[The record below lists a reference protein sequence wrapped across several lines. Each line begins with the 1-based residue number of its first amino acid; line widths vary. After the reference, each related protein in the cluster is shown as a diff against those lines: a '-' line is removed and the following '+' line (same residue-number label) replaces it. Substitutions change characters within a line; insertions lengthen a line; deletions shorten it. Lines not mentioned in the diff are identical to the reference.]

1 MLKFNLYHHSEQH
14 ITQRCQKKVC
24 ENLLQRMGEL
34 IFSAVETRVKHI
46 FLVFITQF
54 ITQFRKTFYRA
65 QSSNGKTLCWH
76 WFECSTSLVIS
87 RVLKLWSRYSIHS
100 NPNVIIFIICKNIME
115 LNRKLKINSWSKAKF
130 TRPKRKIGIEHQF
143 KTVIDR

>member
-1 MLKFNLYHHSEQH
+1 MSTESMWESSPTYGGVDFL
-14 ITQRCQKKVC
+14 RCRNESK
-24 ENLLQRMGEL
+24 
-34 IFSAVETRVKHI
+34 AY

-54 ITQFRKTFYRA
+54 RKTIYRA

-87 RVLKLWSRYSIHS
+87 RVLKLWSRYSINS

-143 KTVIDR
+143 KTVIDRQKERQQ

>member
-14 ITQRCQKKVC
+14 ITQRCQQKVC

-46 FLVFITQF
+46 FLVF

-130 TRPKRKIGIEHQF
+130 TRPKQKIGIEHQF